1 MLRGVDI
8 IARGELEPRVI
19 VIPGG
24 LDPDEFVRANGAEA
38 FLKLKDAS
46 LTAVMFKLETMANA
60 VDLNTADGRQNTPP
74 MHVGFLLHLSRWSAI
89 AISKLFSEKKRHSTG
104 GYPKPMRC

>member
-24 LDPDEFVRANGAEA
+24 LIRMNSFVRTEP
-38 FLKLKDAS
+38 KRSSLKDAS
-46 LTAVMFKLETMANA
+46 LTAVMFKLETMADA
-60 VDLNTADGRQNTPP
+60 VGP
-74 MHVGFLLHLSRWSAI
+74 
-89 AISKLFSEKKRHSTG
+89 
-104 GYPKPMRC
+104 